1 MTTKTAAA
9 RPPKCRVC
17 NRRLTNRLYAAVKI
31 GPHCAKGLGDEDIMR
46 IARQLEPVQ
55 LEIDF
60 RERDTA

>member
-1 MTTKTAAA
+1 
-9 RPPKCRVC
+9 VC